1 MIPVREVK
9 FFIVISLQP
18 TQQPFKDLYCGGIAH
33 YTTTKD
39 TKNSSSHKL
48 IFAWVFEEM
57 EEELLSGVCFVGGRF
72 HFLPSKRCL
81 WFLSC
86 NIQNFVCLL
95 LRQEAYSHYTTKDTK
110 DSSSHKLIFM
120 WVFEEMEEELL
131 SGVCFVAGHFH
142 FFPSKRCL
150 WFLSCNIQNFVCL
163 LLTQEA
169 YNHCGHRAPDKEAF
183 MLALVIN
190 KSTSPDLYIVL
201 VPTLWLVKMYEAKEW
216 RTPVDVQNSLPR
228 APNDFKF

>member
-1 MIPVREVK
+1 MVSNNFFLKIGAFWYVICLCSCSEQNSHHFFYWWQYTTKFISGLFLIPVREVK
-9 FFIVISLQP
+9 FFIVISLEP

-95 LRQEAYSHYTTKDTK
+95 LTQEAYSHYTTKDTK
-110 DSSSHKLIFM
+110 ESSSRKLMFM
-120 WVFEEMEEELL
+120 WLFEDME
-131 SGVCFVAGHFH
+131 
-142 FFPSKRCL
+142 
-150 WFLSCNIQNFVCL
+150 
-163 LLTQEA
+163 
-169 YNHCGHRAPDKEAF
+169 
-183 MLALVIN
+183 
-190 KSTSPDLYIVL
+190 
-201 VPTLWLVKMYEAKEW
+201 
-216 RTPVDVQNSLPR
+216 
-228 APNDFKF
+228 